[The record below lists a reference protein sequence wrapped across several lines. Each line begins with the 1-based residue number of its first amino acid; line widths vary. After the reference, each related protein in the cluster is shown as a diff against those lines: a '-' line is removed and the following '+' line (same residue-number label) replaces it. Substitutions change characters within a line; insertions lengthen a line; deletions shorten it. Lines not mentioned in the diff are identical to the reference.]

1 MRRPRSLTRKAS
13 REILLCGRVA
23 VPYLHGYPTN
33 GGTIMTTFKALTIAA
48 ALTLT
53 PGLALAMCSGAKH
66 QQAQSCAT
74 GTSWDAG
81 TQSCQPIA
89 SS

>member
-1 MRRPRSLTRKAS
+1 
-13 REILLCGRVA
+13 
-23 VPYLHGYPTN
+23 
-33 GGTIMTTFKALTIAA
+33 MTTFKALTIAA

-66 QQAQSCAT
+66 EQQAQSCAT
-74 GTSWDAG
+74 GAAWDAAS
-81 TQSCQPIA
+81 QSCKPVA

>member
-1 MRRPRSLTRKAS
+1 
-13 REILLCGRVA
+13 
-23 VPYLHGYPTN
+23 
-33 GGTIMTTFKALTIAA
+33 MTTFKALTIAA

-53 PGLALAMCSGAKH
+53 PALAMAMCSGAKH

-74 GTSWDAG
+74 GTAWDYE
-81 TQSCQPIA
+81 TQSCVPTA